1 MKEGGKNTQRGFY
14 CYVISQM
21 SDEELQPHINNY
33 VDWIERRNFSNQMKK
48 LPKEVKEDEYV
59 IDLRKQQIKNDGEM
73 LGNRIIDDLYSLLR
87 NRGMLSQNGHEE

>member
-1 MKEGGKNTQRGFY
+1 
-14 CYVISQM
+14 M
-21 SDEELQPHINNY
+21 SDEELQPHINQY
-33 VDWIERRNFSNQMKK
+33 VDWIERMNYKNELQK

-87 NRGMLSQNGHEE
+87 NRGMLSQNGQEE